1 MNVKRERPIVKKS
14 RLENE
19 VIFAVVIL
27 YVLLSAV
34 MLVIHHLQ
42 PAGVE
47 TQTSSTSPS
56 HEERAAE
63 QQPRVRD

>member
-14 RLENE
+14 KLENE

-42 PAGVE
+42 PAGAG

-56 HEERAAE
+56 HEGRAVEPQLRA
-63 QQPRVRD
+63 RD